1 MASKKTK
8 SKQVSSST
16 KPKSA
21 LGKYNRILKIF
32 GKYNNKLPL
41 DRKLSVAEMRR
52 VITSSIYPF
61 YKDKPFKVRE
71 IERKIVGLVE
81 MIPPRQDCDINLLPV
96 SSYAIVDWF
105 AIDEHLDRIMPNCIW
120 VRVNAGSYGHTTIFN
135 TRNYAYHKGTVRQ
148 IIENLRDLADDNSEL
163 EFIGVKKLK
172 AGRQNDGNSEN
183 YFIDFILS
191 INGRPID
198 DTMPVSY
205 KIKTKEGK
213 RKAAQ
218 VRDIMA
224 EKMAKLKSEKR
235 KVSAA
240 KKRTQQRIEEM
251 KEVSQYGKKYT
262 SQAGKSA
269 VSAVKSKI
277 FNQTRA
283 LIEKDY
289 KKGILTEAEYKRAIK
304 KLYTNFGEGGE
315 II

>member
-1 MASKKTK
+1 MASKKQNQK
-8 SKQVSSST
+8 KDNSSG
-16 KPKSA
+16 KPKGA

-32 GKYNNKLPL
+32 GQYNSKLPV

-61 YKDKPFKVRE
+61 YRDKPFKVRE
-71 IERKIVGLVE
+71 IQRKIAGIVD

-105 AIDEHLDRIMPNCIW
+105 AIDEHLERIMPNCIW
-120 VRVNAGSYGHTTIFN
+120 VRVNAGSYGNTTIFN
-135 TRNYAYHKGTVRQ
+135 TRNYAYHKGIVRQ
-148 IIENLRDLADDNSEL
+148 IIENLRELADNESQL

-172 AGRQNDGNSEN
+172 AGKPNDGNSEN

-198 DTMPVSY
+198 NTVPVNY
-205 KIKTKEGK
+205 KIKTKEG
-213 RKAAQ
+213 RQKAKQ

-224 EKMAKLKSEKR
+224 EKMSKLKSEKR
-235 KVSAA
+235 KISTA
-240 KKRTQQRIEEM
+240 KKRTKQKIEEM
-251 KEVSQYGKKYT
+251 KEVGQYGKKYT

-269 VSAVKSKI
+269 VLAAKSKI

-304 KLYTNFGEGGE
+304 KLYSNFEEGGE
-315 II
+315 IK